1 MYYTRTRIYYSLSLY
16 RYISLPIP
24 YEVPWEF
31 EMEQFV
37 YSPKT
42 LGIAIQR
49 QRKAKKLN
57 QQDAGKAF
65 KLKQATVSSIESG
78 ALGTRIDT
86 LFRLLAALD
95 LEMIIRSKDEAD
107 SIKKG
112 AW

>member
-1 MYYTRTRIYYSLSLY
+1 MAEIVREL
-16 RYISLPIP
+16 
-24 YEVPWEF
+24 

-95 LEMIIRSKDEAD
+95 LEMIIRSKGE
-107 SIKKG
+107 SENMKKG
-112 AW
+112 PW

>member
-1 MYYTRTRIYYSLSLY
+1 
-16 RYISLPIP
+16 
-24 YEVPWEF
+24 
-31 EMEQFV
+31 MEQFV

-65 KLKQATVSSIESG
+65 KLKQATVSSIEGG
-78 ALGTRIDT
+78 ALGTRVDT

-95 LEMIIRSKDEAD
+95 LEMIIRSKDEPGTM
-107 SIKKG
+107 KKR